1 MMYLRTMRIQPKYVV
16 GTLLGWLLLVTG
28 SWAQGARKNLANFD
42 TRPYH
47 FGFLLSAN
55 QSDFNF
61 ALRDS
66 LSPELMGIANLP
78 QAGFNMHLMA
88 SYTLSRHIRLR
99 FVPGLS
105 FQDRGL
111 NYAFEGA
118 PAVTKRTEAVNLDI
132 PLLLKYRSDR
142 VGNFAAFTL
151 IGIKYARDFQ
161 SQEDVNQQLQSDNI
175 LRLKAGN
182 FAADVGA
189 GIDIFLPFFKF
200 SIQAVTE
207 HGLVNVLIPDDS
219 NYANPLEYLKTRS
232 FVLSFCF
239 EG

>member
-1 MMYLRTMRIQPKYVV
+1 MHRTR
-16 GTLLGWLLLVTG
+16 LLVWLVALCAPCIL
-28 SWAQGARKNLANFD
+28 WAQGGRKNLAGFD

-55 QSDFNF
+55 SSDFNF

-66 LSPELMGIANLP
+66 INPELMSIANTP

-88 SYTLSRHIRLR
+88 SYTLSRHVRLR

-111 NYAFEGA
+111 SYDFNGQTN
-118 PAVTKRTEAVNLDI
+118 VVKRTEAVNLDL
-132 PLLLKYRSDR
+132 PLLLKYRTDR
-142 VGNFAAFTL
+142 LGNFAAYTL
-151 IGIKYARDFQ
+151 VGIKYARDFQ

-175 LRLKAGN
+175 LRLQAGN
-182 FAADVGA
+182 FAADVG
-189 GIDIFLPFFKF
+189 GGVDFFLPFFKF
-200 SIQAVTE
+200 SIQATTE
-207 HGLVNVLIPDDS
+207 HGLINVLIPDDS
-219 NYANPLEYLKTRS
+219 DYANPLEFLKTRS

>member
-1 MMYLRTMRIQPKYVV
+1 MA
-16 GTLLGWLLLVTG
+16 G
-28 SWAQGARKNLANFD
+28 FD

-55 QSDFNF
+55 SSDFNF

-66 LSPELMGIANLP
+66 LNPDLMSVANTP

-88 SYTLSRHIRLR
+88 SYTLSRHVRLR

-111 NYAFEGA
+111 SYDFNGQTN
-118 PAVTKRTEAVNLDI
+118 VVKRTEAVNLDL
-132 PLLLKYRSDR
+132 PLLLKYRTDR
-142 VGNFAAFTL
+142 LGNFAAYTL
-151 IGIKYARDFQ
+151 VGIKYARDFQ

-175 LRLKAGN
+175 LRLQAGN
-182 FAADVGA
+182 FAADVG
-189 GIDIFLPFFKF
+189 GGVDFFLPFFKF
-200 SIQAVTE
+200 SIQATTE
-207 HGLVNVLIPDDS
+207 HGLINVLIPDDS
-219 NYANPLEYLKTRS
+219 DYANPLEFLKTRS

>member
-1 MMYLRTMRIQPKYVV
+1 MHRTRHLV
-16 GTLLGWLLLVTG
+16 WLVALCAPGFL
-28 SWAQGARKNLANFD
+28 WAQGGRKNLAGFD

-55 QSDFNF
+55 SSDFNF

-66 LSPELMGIANLP
+66 LNPDLMSVANTP

-88 SYTLSRHIRLR
+88 SYTLSRHVRLR

-111 NYAFEGA
+111 RYDFNGQTN
-118 PAVTKRTEAVNLDI
+118 VVKRTEAVNLDL
-132 PLLLKYRSDR
+132 PLLLKYRTDR
-142 VGNFAAFTL
+142 LGNFAAYTL
-151 IGIKYARDFQ
+151 VGIKYARDFQ

-175 LRLKAGN
+175 LRLQAGN
-182 FAADVGA
+182 FAADVG
-189 GIDIFLPFFKF
+189 GGVDFFLPFFKF
-200 SIQAVTE
+200 SIQATTE
-207 HGLVNVLIPDDS
+207 HGLINVLIPDDS
-219 NYANPLEYLKTRS
+219 DYANPLEFLKTRS